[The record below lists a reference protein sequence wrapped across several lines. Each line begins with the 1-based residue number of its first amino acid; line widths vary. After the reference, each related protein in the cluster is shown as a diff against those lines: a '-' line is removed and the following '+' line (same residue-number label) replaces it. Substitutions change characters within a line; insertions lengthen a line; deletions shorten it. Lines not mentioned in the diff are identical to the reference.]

1 MSAVLAH
8 YKKEIDRRDY
18 FYDFSDD
25 PRVSQA
31 GRAHDALR
39 RTLYAQ
45 LTQDE
50 KVQAA
55 LYAFQK
61 APPEYQEV
69 MRTLTPETFRG

>member
-1 MSAVLAH
+1 MSEVLRR
-8 YKKEIDRRDY
+8 YKQEIDRRDY

-25 PRVSQA
+25 PRVCQA

-50 KVQAA
+50 KIQAA

-61 APPEYQEV
+61 APSEYQEV
-69 MRTLTPETFRG
+69 MRDLTPETFVG